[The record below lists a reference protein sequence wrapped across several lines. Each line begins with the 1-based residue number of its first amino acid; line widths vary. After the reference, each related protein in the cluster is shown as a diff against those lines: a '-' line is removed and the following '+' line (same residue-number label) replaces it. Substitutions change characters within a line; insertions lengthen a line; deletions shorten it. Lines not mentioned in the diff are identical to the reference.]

1 MAFVETDCD
10 VERAAGKGVDEAGPE
25 RSGGVQLT
33 GTTKQRKKKERGCRQ
48 GLRTTTV
55 KALNE
60 NENENENDTM
70 VTMLSKGRDG
80 RFIFAEGR

>member
-1 MAFVETDCD
+1 MWVSSRT
-10 VERAAGKGVDEAGPE
+10 VDDE
-25 RSGGVQLT
+25 
-33 GTTKQRKKKERGCRQ
+33 
-48 GLRTTTV
+48 V
-55 KALNE
+55 KAL